1 MNSTP
6 SIQWSVAWSTIAATC
21 KHRQARL
28 ACAVAVSCAFTL
40 TASAQSP
47 TLSLPVGFIAGLLAH
62 ESGHVT
68 TAAAFDARAHLRG
81 VHFHGIP
88 FFAVAHRSGLPRRE
102 EFVVS
107 SAGFW
112 MQHATSEVILT
123 AHPALWR
130 DGHWFETG
138 VVAFGIATSAAYAGA
153 AWARTGPSERDTRG
167 MAATLGVAEPVIGT
181 IVLLPALLDGYRAW
195 RPLSRRAAWT
205 SRGVKAGLMLLP
217 IACPP

>member
-1 MNSTP
+1 MPVLGS
-6 SIQWSVAWSTIAATC
+6 
-21 KHRQARL
+21 RL
-28 ACAVAVSCAFTL
+28 ACVAAMCCTCTL
-40 TASAQSP
+40 TTSAQP
-47 TLSLPVGFIAGLLAH
+47 PALTLAAGFVAGLLAH

-68 TAAAFDARAHLRG
+68 TAIAFDARPHLRA
-81 VHFHGIP
+81 VDFHGIP
-88 FFAVAHRSGLPRRE
+88 FFAVAHRSGLARRRE
-102 EFVVS
+102 FIVS

-112 MQHATSEVILT
+112 TQHATSEVILT

-138 VVAFGIATSAAYAGA
+138 IVAFGIATSTAYAGA

-195 RPLSRRAAWT
+195 RPQSRRVAWA
-205 SRGVKAGLMLLP
+205 SRSVKASLMLLT